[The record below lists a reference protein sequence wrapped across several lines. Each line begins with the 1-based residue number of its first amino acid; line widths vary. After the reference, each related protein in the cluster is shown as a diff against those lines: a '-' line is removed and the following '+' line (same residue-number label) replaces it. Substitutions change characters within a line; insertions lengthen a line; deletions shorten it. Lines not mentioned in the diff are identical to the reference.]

1 MSRRVGPF
9 LAQATSGRAWDRFRP
24 QRLPAPATRAALEAS
39 PVESRGL
46 SSRALHT
53 ETWGTG
59 WVIMMSEQIQREMLA
74 RLRRIEGQARGV
86 QRMIEDDRDC
96 LDILAQLSSL
106 RSAAYGASVALTEQ
120 YAMQC
125 LAVADGRESPGR
137 ASPDEA
143 VRSLVEVLLRTP
155 H

>member
-1 MSRRVGPF
+1 MGN
-9 LAQATSGRAWDRFRP
+9 G
-24 QRLPAPATRAALEAS
+24 
-39 PVESRGL
+39 
-46 SSRALHT
+46 H
-53 ETWGTG
+53 
-59 WVIMMSEQIQREMLA
+59 VIMMSEQNQRNMLA

-96 LDILAQLSSL
+96 LEILAQLASL
-106 RSAAYGASVALTEQ
+106 RSAAYSASVALTEQ

-125 LAVADGRESPGR
+125 MRRADGEEPSGR
-137 ASPDEA
+137 VSADEA

>member
-1 MSRRVGPF
+1 M
-9 LAQATSGRAWDRFRP
+9 
-24 QRLPAPATRAALEAS
+24 
-39 PVESRGL
+39 
-46 SSRALHT
+46 
-53 ETWGTG
+53 
-59 WVIMMSEQIQREMLA
+59 MMSEQIQREMLA